1 MRRRVLAAVDDL
13 FFAAKIRATAEH
25 LGVEVLFPRSLE
37 AFGEAAQAGAPALVI
52 VDLHLQRYDPFSVA
66 RRLKAD
72 ETLRETPLVGFFS
85 HVQVELQRRAS
96 DAGFDRI
103 LPRSAF
109 TKRLP
114 EILQGQVETRNP

>member
-1 MRRRVLAAVDDL
+1 MKRLVLVAVDDL

-25 LGVEVLFPRSLE
+25 LGVEVLFPRSLD
-37 AFGEAAQAGAPALVI
+37 ALGAAAREGAPALVI
-52 VDLHLQRYDPFSVA
+52 VDLHLQRYDPFAVA

-72 ETLRETPLVGFFS
+72 EALRETPLVGFFS
-85 HVQVELQRRAS
+85 HVQVELQRLAGE
-96 DAGFDRI
+96 AGFDRV

-114 EILQGQVETRNP
+114 EILQGQF

>member
-1 MRRRVLAAVDDL
+1 MKRRVLVAVDDL

-25 LGVEVLFPRSLE
+25 LGVEVVFPRSLE
-37 AFGEAAQAGAPALVI
+37 ALVEASSAGATALII
-52 VDLHLQRYDPFSVA
+52 VDLHVQRYDPFAVA

-72 ETLRETPLVGFFS
+72 EALGEMPLVGFFS
-85 HVQVELQRRAS
+85 HVQVELQRLALET
-96 DAGFDRI
+96 GFDRV

-114 EILQGQVETRNP
+114 EILQGQF